1 MALSNGFPGRWRRL
15 AAVTGAI
22 LSLGLLGSC
31 GAPDQR
37 EVLPARPGET
47 AVPPPLGPQLP
58 DVAPGE
64 DFYDHPEDIP
74 PGEPGRLI
82 RIQALD
88 LPGAQGWRVLYHSE
102 AVDGRAI
109 IVSGLVYAP
118 DSAGEPGSR
127 PVIAWGHG
135 TRGLGDLCAASRLPG
150 SLSGPLF
157 AELMDRGFVV
167 AATDYEGLG
176 TPGVHPWL
184 VGQSAG
190 RGILDIV
197 RAAGQ
202 IPGSGAGNRFL
213 ALGGSQG
220 GGAVLFAG
228 EMATAYAGELELLG
242 VVAVAPAAELD
253 LLALLPRDQGI
264 SGIHGFLV
272 MGALGF
278 AAAYPELPLEAV
290 LRPEVIAQRG
300 ELETLCA
307 DEIERR
313 FRNVPQ
319 DSIVVAAP
327 GSVDRWAEALEENTP
342 GRSATG
348 APVLLVH
355 GDQDRVVP
363 VEISELLFAR
373 LCRLGVNVE
382 KLIYA
387 GADHGEVLG
396 AAGPEVLEWITAREQ
411 GQSPGPRAGVTSC

>member
-1 MALSNGFPGRWRRL
+1 MRRL

-37 EVLPARPGET
+37 EVLPASPGET
-47 AVPPPLGPQLP
+47 AVPSPLGPQLP

-74 PGEPGRLI
+74 AGEPGRLI

-118 DSAGEPGSR
+118 DSVAEPASR

-157 AELMDRGFVV
+157 AELTNRGFVI

-184 VGQSAG
+184 VGQSEG
-190 RGILDIV
+190 RGMLDIV

-213 ALGGSQG
+213 AFGASQG
-220 GGAVLFAG
+220 GGAALFAG
-228 EMATAYAGELELLG
+228 ELAAEYASELELLG

-253 LLALLPRDQGI
+253 LLAALGPGEQSIAGI
-264 SGIHGFLV
+264 QGFLV

-278 AAAYPELPLEAV
+278 SAAYPDLPLEAV
-290 LRPEVIAQRG
+290 LRPEVIAQRE

-313 FRNVPQ
+313 FRAVPE
-319 DSIVVAAP
+319 DRIVVAAP
-327 GSVDRWAEALEENTP
+327 GSVELWAEAIEENTP
-342 GRSATG
+342 GRTRTPV
-348 APVLLVH
+348 PVLLVH
-355 GDQDRVVP
+355 GSRDRVVP
-363 VEISELLFAR
+363 VEISELLFER
-373 LCRLGVNVE
+373 LCRLGVSTE
-382 KLIYA
+382 KRIYE
-387 GADHGEVLG
+387 GVDHGEVLG
-396 AAGPEVLEWITAREQ
+396 ASGPEILEWITAREQ
-411 GQSPGPRAGVTSC
+411 GQPPGPRPGVTRC